1 MPTEIICG
9 INAVYEVLRAKKRRV
24 HEVFIA
30 PGKHPHTVDHIHA
43 EAKKAGVPVHGA
55 DREQIT
61 KIAHIEKN
69 QGIAARVDGFSYA
82 DVEELIETA
91 AADTPP
97 GFIVILD
104 DIKDPQNL
112 GSLTRT
118 AHLTGAAGLIIPKD
132 RAAKIG
138 PAAARAAA
146 GATEYLPIAQVTN
159 LVNTLKYLKEMGFW
173 VIGAEGGSKDML
185 YAYDFTSHPHAI
197 VMGGEG
203 SGIRRLVREKCD
215 ILLSIPMQGAVGSYN
230 VSVAGAL
237 FMGEVNRQRW
247 AKTLAKV
254 IPFSP

>member
-1 MPTEIICG
+1 MSATEVICG
-9 INAVYEVLRAKKRRV
+9 LNAVYEVLRAGKRRV
-24 HEVFIA
+24 HEIFIA
-30 PGKHPHTVDHIHA
+30 PGKHPHTVDHIQA

-69 QGIAARVDGFSYA
+69 QGIAARVGAFSYTA
-82 DVEELIETA
+82 IEDLIEA
-91 AADTPP
+91 AAAQTPP
-97 GFIVILD
+97 GFIVVLD

-112 GSLTRT
+112 GSITRT

-132 RAAKIG
+132 RSASVG
-138 PAAARAAA
+138 PAATRASA

-159 LVNTLKYLKEMGFW
+159 LANTLKQLKDKGFW
-173 VIGAEGGSKDML
+173 VVGAEGGSKDML
-185 YAYDFTSHPHAI
+185 YAYDFTGHPHAI

-247 AKTLAKV
+247 AKNPCKSHT
-254 IPFSP
+254 F